1 MVIFGYSDFHVLK
14 RRRWSQLLSRFRV
27 FDLNVV
33 PVLFQGSKPI
43 TGSTLVAF
51 T

>member
-1 MVIFGYSDFHVLK
+1 MVVFGYSDFHVLK
-14 RRRWSQLLSRFRV
+14 RRRWSRLLSRLRV

-43 TGSTLVAF
+43 TGPTLVPF